1 MAASEN
7 SHKPIILSLIK
18 DDIVNTNLIS
28 GLRELGI
35 DSGDYLLH
43 IPEAILQL
51 MGFEDGPDTDEIY
64 DAYFDLIQHITPKSP
79 NELRAIA
86 DENAEM
92 IYKVLLAFKN
102 PLPKR

>member
-7 SHKPIILSLIK
+7 PHKPIILSLIK

-43 IPEAILQL
+43 IPEAILHL
-51 MGFEDGPDTDEIY
+51 MGFEDGSDTDKIY
-64 DAYFDLIQHITPKSP
+64 DAYFDLIQGITPK
-79 NELRAIA
+79 NADELKTAIQ
-86 DENAEM
+86 ENAEM
-92 IYKVLLAFKN
+92 IYEKLFLLKSS
-102 PLPKR
+102 